1 MCTDFDFIENKEDL
15 ENYLHF
21 DVESYTRAVKTI
33 GILASPIP
41 ITPKKEVSTPLICFL
56 RDAVDNKEFFII
68 QRPKMRHKK
77 GCFSCEAGFRSE
89 NYFVFSEESD
99 SNRYLSVK
107 FSFKHIDGKVSKLVS
122 ISMKHVFEKHLPNN
136 TKTIVK
142 KVPALY
148 IDDVQE
154 FSKNLIKL
162 QTSPCC
168 NKEKLANFLDVEVEL
183 FDILNEIL
191 RYCENN

>member
-56 RDAVDNKEFFII
+56 RDVVDNKEFFIV
-68 QRPKMRHKK
+68 QRPKFRKDNKH
-77 GCFSCEAGFRSE
+77 SCEVGFRGE
-89 NYFVFSEESD
+89 NYFVFPNESNT
-99 SNRYLSVK
+99 NRYLSVK

-122 ISMKHVFEKHLPNN
+122 VSMKHVFEKYFPNN
-136 TKTIVK
+136 TKISVK
-142 KVPALY
+142 KVPTLY
-148 IDDVQE
+148 IKDVQE

-183 FDILNEIL
+183 FDILNEVL

>member
-1 MCTDFDFIENKEDL
+1 MCKDFDFIENKEAL
-15 ENYLHF
+15 ENYLHL
-21 DVESYTRAVKTI
+21 DVESYIRAVKTI

-56 RDAVDNKEFFII
+56 RDVVDNKEFFIV
-68 QRPKMRHKK
+68 QRPKFRKDNKH
-77 GCFSCEAGFRSE
+77 SCEVGFRGE
-89 NYFVFSEESD
+89 NYFVFPNESNT
-99 SNRYLSVK
+99 NRYLSVK

-122 ISMKHVFEKHLPNN
+122 VSMKHVFEKYFPNN
-136 TKTIVK
+136 TKIIVK
-142 KVPALY
+142 KVPTLY
-148 IDDVQE
+148 IEDIQE

-162 QTSPCC
+162 QTSPSC

-183 FDILNEIL
+183 FDILNEVL

>member
-1 MCTDFDFIENKEDL
+1 MCTDFDFIENKEAL
-15 ENYLHF
+15 ENYLHL

-56 RDAVDNKEFFII
+56 RDVVDNKEFFIV
-68 QRPKMRHKK
+68 QRPKFRKDNKH
-77 GCFSCEAGFRSE
+77 SCEVGFRGE
-89 NYFVFSEESD
+89 NYFVFPNESNT
-99 SNRYLSVK
+99 NRYLSVK

-142 KVPALY
+142 KVPTLY
-148 IDDVQE
+148 IEDVQE

-183 FDILNEIL
+183 FDILNEVL

>member
-1 MCTDFDFIENKEDL
+1 MCTDFDFIENKEAL
-15 ENYLHF
+15 ENYLHL
-21 DVESYTRAVKTI
+21 DVESYIRAVKTI

-56 RDAVDNKEFFII
+56 RDVVDNKEFFIV
-68 QRPKMRHKK
+68 QRPKFRKDNKH
-77 GCFSCEAGFRSE
+77 SCEVGFRGE
-89 NYFVFSEESD
+89 NYFVFPNESNT
-99 SNRYLSVK
+99 NRYLSVK

-122 ISMKHVFEKHLPNN
+122 VSMKHVFEKYFPNN
-136 TKTIVK
+136 TKIIVK
-142 KVPALY
+142 KVPTLY
-148 IDDVQE
+148 IEDVQE

-183 FDILNEIL
+183 FDILNEVL

>member
-1 MCTDFDFIENKEDL
+1 MCKDFDFIENKEAL
-15 ENYLHF
+15 ENYLHL
-21 DVESYTRAVKTI
+21 DVESYIRAVKTI

-41 ITPKKEVSTPLICFL
+41 ITPKKEGSTPLICFL
-56 RDAVDNKEFFII
+56 RDVVDNKEFFIV
-68 QRPKMRHKK
+68 QRPKFRKDNKH
-77 GCFSCEAGFRSE
+77 SCEVGFRGE
-89 NYFVFSEESD
+89 NYFVFPNESNT
-99 SNRYLSVK
+99 NRYLSVK

-122 ISMKHVFEKHLPNN
+122 VSMKHVFEKYFPNN
-136 TKTIVK
+136 TKIIVK
-142 KVPALY
+142 KVPTLY
-148 IDDVQE
+148 IKDVQE

-183 FDILNEIL
+183 FDILNEVL

>member
-1 MCTDFDFIENKEDL
+1 MCKDFDFIENKEAL
-15 ENYLHF
+15 ENYLHL
-21 DVESYTRAVKTI
+21 DVESYIRAVKTI

-56 RDAVDNKEFFII
+56 RDVVDNKEFFIV
-68 QRPKMRHKK
+68 QRPKFRKDNKH
-77 GCFSCEAGFRSE
+77 SCEVGFRGE
-89 NYFVFSEESD
+89 NYFVFPNESNT
-99 SNRYLSVK
+99 NRYLSVK

-122 ISMKHVFEKHLPNN
+122 VSMKHVFEKYFPNN
-136 TKTIVK
+136 TKIIVK
-142 KVPALY
+142 KVPTLY
-148 IDDVQE
+148 IKDVQE

-183 FDILNEIL
+183 FDILNEVL

>member
-1 MCTDFDFIENKEDL
+1 MCKDFDFIENKEAL
-15 ENYLHF
+15 ENYLHL
-21 DVESYTRAVKTI
+21 DVESYIRAVKTI

-56 RDAVDNKEFFII
+56 RDVVDNKEFFIV
-68 QRPKMRHKK
+68 QRPKFRKDNKH
-77 GCFSCEAGFRSE
+77 SCEVGFRGE
-89 NYFVFSEESD
+89 NYFVFPNESNT
-99 SNRYLSVK
+99 NRYLSVK

-122 ISMKHVFEKHLPNN
+122 VSMKHVFEKYFPNN
-136 TKTIVK
+136 TKIIVK
-142 KVPALY
+142 KVPTLY
-148 IDDVQE
+148 IEDVQE

-162 QTSPCC
+162 QTSPYC